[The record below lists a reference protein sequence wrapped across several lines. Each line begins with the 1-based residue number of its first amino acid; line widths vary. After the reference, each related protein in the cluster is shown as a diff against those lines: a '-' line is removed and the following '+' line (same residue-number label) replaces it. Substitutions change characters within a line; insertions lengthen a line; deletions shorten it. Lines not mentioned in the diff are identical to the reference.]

1 MTVNVEYVGE
11 PGQPFTESQVI
22 DGIDVDRSCLA
33 TYPTLVPIRDHLGR
47 HADIEASS
55 GPTARAPASR
65 SSGSCGPSAAT
76 RRSWRHRKAGMAT
89 RKPKERQRCPTALRV
104 AIDFGTLPASV
115 RYAVDGDT
123 FGALVDR
130 GGATYVFETIRLAAI
145 QCDELDGDDP
155 NAAGRARAAKAF
167 LEDLLPE
174 GRQVL
179 IAGQGMD
186 DHDRIVAF
194 ATIETGGTVDDV
206 GSVLLAAGHARL
218 WTK

>member
-1 MTVNVEYVGE
+1 M
-11 PGQPFTESQVI
+11 
-22 DGIDVDRSCLA
+22 
-33 TYPTLVPIRDHLGR
+33 
-47 HADIEASS
+47 
-55 GPTARAPASR
+55 
-65 SSGSCGPSAAT
+65 
-76 RRSWRHRKAGMAT
+76 
-89 RKPKERQRCPTALRV
+89 
-104 AIDFGTLPASV
+104 
-115 RYAVDGDT
+115 
-123 FGALVDR
+123 VDR

-206 GSVLLAAGHARL
+206 GSVRLAAGHARP
-218 WTK
+218 